1 MWTSYSR
8 ETLISETVWQTDCT
22 LLKCFSISI
31 YKNKIGLYL
40 LNRAFP
46 INLMTIHSDI
56 DSRDS
61 DSISEYLD
69 SKIKR
74 KRRLI
79 KKKTKKLKGRQ
90 RKKTKRSKTALSSKI
105 KKNIKKLKQE
115 QLRMNSKEVLIL
127 FVTDR
132 VRNKIIV

>member
-1 MWTSYSR
+1 
-8 ETLISETVWQTDCT
+8 
-22 LLKCFSISI
+22 
-31 YKNKIGLYL
+31 
-40 LNRAFP
+40 
-46 INLMTIHSDI
+46 MTIHSDI